1 MEESGFLK
9 EYKMTKTE
17 RTLLS
22 KGIRPT
28 EMRLKIYKY
37 LKRKTYA
44 DSLNEMQKVFLKKSK
59 SNKTANKTT
68 FYRTM
73 KLFEEKN
80 IVHQIDDGT
89 AVAKYALSDENISDL
104 HMHFHCTVCGKTI
117 CLPDRISKQNLPDDY
132 KINDVNLVLKG
143 VCENCRKK

>member
-1 MEESGFLK
+1 
-9 EYKMTKTE
+9 MTKTE
-17 RTLLS
+17 KKLSS
-22 KGIRPT
+22 KGIRST

-44 DSLNEMQKVFLKKSK
+44 VSLNEMQKVFIHK
-59 SNKTANKTT
+59 NIKTANKTT
-68 FYRTM
+68 FYRTI
-73 KLFEEKN
+73 KLFEKKSM
-80 IVHQIDDGT
+80 VHQIDDGT

-132 KINDVNLVLKG
+132 EINDLNLVLKG
-143 VCENCRKK
+143 VCKNCSKK

>member
-1 MEESGFLK
+1 
-9 EYKMTKTE
+9 MTTTE
-17 RTLLS
+17 KILFT

-28 EMRLKIYKY
+28 VMRLKIYKY

-44 DSLNEMQKVFLKKSK
+44 ASLNEMLKVFIKKSE

-89 AVAKYALSDENISDL
+89 AVVKYALSDENISDL
-104 HMHFHCTVCGKTI
+104 HMHFHCTNCGETI
-117 CLPDRISKQNLPDDY
+117 CLPNKISEESLPDDY
-132 KINDVNLVLKG
+132 EVSDVNVVLKG
-143 VCENCRKK
+143 ICEKCRGK